1 MARPRKSEH
10 EHFVAGTKSQA
21 KPATES
27 HVPGGRPRIPK
38 DLDKGLRRV
47 FKDLCRLL
55 SERRALSKGD
65 VELIRLYCFVYDRHR
80 TEVATLRNE
89 GCVMTYYR
97 LDSNGESVPQVKE
110 NIRLKICAAAEK
122 QMAAILSQ
130 LGMTPTAKDRARPV
144 KPAIDEEEIIPGSM
158 ADYMRQGA
166 FEKVVPIDAAQLA
179 QQEAKEN
186 VDDDVV

>member
-1 MARPRKSEH
+1 MGRPAKSEH
-10 EHFVAGTKSQA
+10 EHFVHSTKSQA

-27 HVPGGRPRIPK
+27 HVVGGRPRIPR
-38 DLDKGLRRV
+38 DLDKGLRRL

-80 TEVATLRNE
+80 TEVAALRDE

-97 LDSNGESVPQVKE
+97 LNSNGESVPQVKE

-122 QMAAILSQ
+122 QMTAILSQ

-144 KPAIDEEEIIPGSM
+144 AEAKTEKYAEGTVGWMQQHGELDQPSNVVMITPAEMIEDEE
-158 ADYMRQGA
+158 Q
-166 FEKVVPIDAAQLA
+166 
-179 QQEAKEN
+179 
-186 VDDDVV
+186 